1 MVVVRLCASV
11 VLCAAA
17 AGTVWRL
24 ARPDLF
30 SVRNTSVATY
40 LQPMVHEVKFTR
52 ADLLSDL
59 RHAAKRQAYQWLC
72 GECYYVFPAAVARPD
87 EIPEPFGVWVHHG
100 DLEAG
105 RFELLRPARHAPC
118 TLPFAVWMSLAKSTP
133 MRSEGEPPQ
142 AELGE
147 DGQDLP

>member
-1 MVVVRLCASV
+1 VI
-11 VLCAAA
+11 
-17 AGTVWRL
+17 
-24 ARPDLF
+24 
-30 SVRNTSVATY
+30 
-40 LQPMVHEVKFTR
+40 Q
-52 ADLLSDL
+52 
-59 RHAAKRQAYQWLC
+59 
-72 GECYYVFPAAVARPD
+72 AAVARPD

-100 DLEAG
+100 DLEEG

-118 TLPFAVWMSLAKSTP
+118 TLPFAVWMSLARSTP